1 MRVRKSRS
9 EWSSIIK
16 AFERSGGSHEE
27 FCAKRGLNLG
37 NFRGWLYRL
46 RRTAGAAP
54 EVALVPVTVTEVAS
68 PPGSPVRERGVE
80 IVVAVS
86 DVQVRV
92 LPGTDIGY
100 VGALVAE
107 LRSRC

>member
-1 MRVRKSRS
+1 V
-9 EWSSIIK
+9 
-16 AFERSGGSHEE
+16 GS
-27 FCAKRGLNLG
+27 
-37 NFRGWLYRL
+37 FRGWLYRL
-46 RRTAGAAP
+46 RRTAGTTA
-54 EVALVPVTVTEVAS
+54 EVALVPVMLTEGAS
-68 PPGSPVRERGVE
+68 SPSSPARERSVE

-92 LPGTDIGY
+92 LPGTDVGY